1 MAKINGTL
9 MIFSAD
15 GSPIA
20 HIQNVSLSVSRELP
34 EATDFDSQGWAEHL
48 DDAGI
53 RSWTINVDGNADLA
67 ATGGNVAAV
76 YDLINVDGNA
86 DLAATGGNVA
96 AVYDL
101 VVGRASVPIVFG
113 PAGVSNINWT
123 GNASFENVEVTAANE
138 TTVTFSGTAQGNGA
152 LTKSTGA

>member
-34 EATDFDSQGWAEHL
+34 EATDFDSDGWAEHL

-53 RSWTINVDGNADLA
+53 RTWT
-67 ATGGNVAAV
+67 
-76 YDLINVDGNA
+76 INVDGNA

-113 PAGVSNINWT
+113 PAGIGNINWT

-138 TTVTFSGTAQGNGA
+138 TTVTFSGTAQGNGP
-152 LTKSTGA
+152 LTKSTGS